1 MIERSSHRL
10 KARLGALADAVP
22 RGARV
27 ADIGSDHGRLPRFLV
42 ESGRA
47 SHCIATE
54 CAPGPYR
61 RLRGG
66 VASGLASGA
75 IETRLGSGIEPL
87 ELDDRLDAILVA
99 GMGGYKILSFVDPPR
114 LAQLGVRR
122 LVLQPQSEWPEVR
135 RTLAERGWPLA
146 SERLV
151 EDRGRLY
158 TVMVATPEAAPTPP
172 PPAFSADEWWL
183 AGPCWI
189 RDGEP
194 LAARF
199 WELRRERA
207 QRRLERVEEA
217 GRVIAA
223 AEIEL
228 AERVLATIAQS
239 SVR

>member
-1 MIERSSHRL
+1 MTERASHRL

-22 RGARV
+22 RGSRV
-27 ADIGSDHGRLPRFLV
+27 ADIGSDHGRLARFLI

-47 SHCIATE
+47 AHCIATE

-66 VASGLASGA
+66 LAGSGA
-75 IETRLGSGIEPL
+75 LTAVETRLGSGFEPL
-87 ELDDRLDAILVA
+87 AAADQLDAILVA
-99 GMGGYKILSFVDPPR
+99 GMGGFKILTFVEPAR
-114 LAQLGVRR
+114 LTELGVGR
-122 LVLQPQSEWPEVR
+122 LILQPQSEWSEVR

-146 SERLV
+146 AERLV

-158 TVMVATPEAAPTPP
+158 TVMIAEREAPPVPP
-172 PPAFSADEWWL
+172 PVGFTAEEWWR

-194 LAARF
+194 LAAQY
-199 WELRRERA
+199 WQQQRA
-207 QRRLERVEEA
+207 RARRRLERVGPA
-217 GRVIAA
+217 GRPIAE

-228 AERVLATIAQS
+228 AERLLATIAHS